1 MSLGGP
7 AAARHPIACLATAD
21 FNLQGQQHARQFA
34 AGDAVAAAV
43 AALPGPATGGRLL
56 LSTPLSAKPLRA
68 AGSRAGSAAPG
79 SKATGQQGSSQ
90 GQGQQPEA
98 PAAGTLVGAT
108 VGAVHALY
116 AELALEGGCAGRL
129 HITEAAPSAA
139 SDASPLAALATGDRL
154 QVVVLGRVASEQGRR
169 HGLLECSTLP
179 DTVAAARQ
187 ATGGAAAPP
196 PQPLAWGRLKP
207 GQQLRG

>member
-1 MSLGGP
+1 MVSLGGP
-7 AAARHPIACLATAD
+7 AGARHPIAFLATAD

-34 AGDAVAAAV
+34 AGEGIAATV
-43 AALPGPATGGRLL
+43 AALPSPATGGRLL
-56 LSTPLSAKPLRA
+56 LAAPLAAQPARGAGARAGA
-68 AGSRAGSAAPG
+68 AGAGA
-79 SKATGQQGSSQ
+79 KAGEQQGQ
-90 GQGQQPEA
+90 RPEA
-98 PAAGTLVGAT
+98 PAAGTLVAAT

-116 AELALEGGCAGRL
+116 AELALEGGCHGRL
-129 HITEAAPSAA
+129 HITEAAPAGDDS
-139 SDASPLAALATGDRL
+139 SPLAALSAGDKL

-179 DTVAAARQ
+179 EAVAAAQQ
-187 ATGGAAAPP
+187 AAGGAAPAAA